1 MLARYG
7 AACNSRSMPVGL
19 RAAWGVGALRRSR
32 PWLAKAK
39 GSATEGEVSGHR
51 LAAVGNG
58 YVATTSRHT
67 VTDRTPCYVTLLVT

>member
-7 AACNSRSMPVGL
+7 AACNSRWAWSGYVL
-19 RAAWGVGALRRSR
+19 RTLEGAVRRSR
-32 PWLAKAK
+32 PWWPKGQ

-67 VTDRTPCYVTLLVT
+67 VTTEPPAT